1 MEYRVTTTFTYSNGM
16 PGGII
21 TNVVRGRKAAQ
32 TQLNANRLWLDKK
45 SHTVNKETIEPV
57 S

>member
-1 MEYRVTTTFTYSNGM
+1 MKLKVTTTFTYSNGM

-32 TQLNANRLWLDKK
+32 TQLNANRQWLNTKG
-45 SHTVNKETIEPV
+45 HTVNNETVEPV